1 MIERSLK
8 NCDRGM
14 KLSPDIE
21 FHEDIRLFI
30 YRPRGLL
37 NEASVDKAVNVL
49 AELEA
54 KVMEPFNRFS
64 DASAIDRVEL
74 NYQYV
79 IQVSLYR
86 VLTYGDRSP
95 VKSAMLAKDSGIA
108 HYFQLHAII
117 TQDSPINVRIF
128 REQEDAA
135 SWLAVP
141 LERLRE
147 SPSDHSDQR
156 DVPLTNDDAST

>member
-1 MIERSLK
+1 
-8 NCDRGM
+8 M
-14 KLSPDIE
+14 KLPSDIE

-37 NEASVDKAVNVL
+37 NETSVDKVVTAL
-49 AELEA
+49 AEFEA
-54 KVMEPFNRFS
+54 KLKEPFNRFS

-86 VLTYGDRSP
+86 VLTYANRPP
-95 VKSAMLAKDSGIA
+95 VRSAMLAQDSIVG

-117 TQDSPINVRIF
+117 TEDSPINVRIF
-128 REQEDAA
+128 REREKAA
-135 SWLAVP
+135 QWLGVP
-141 LERLRE
+141 VERLVENSSLATDETGNQTQE
-147 SPSDHSDQR
+147 ST
-156 DVPLTNDDAST
+156 LKE

>member
-1 MIERSLK
+1 
-8 NCDRGM
+8 M
-14 KLSPDIE
+14 KLPSDIE

-37 NEASVDKAVNVL
+37 NETSVDKVVTAL
-49 AELEA
+49 AEFEA
-54 KVMEPFNRFS
+54 KLKEPFNRFS

-86 VLTYGDRSP
+86 VLTYANRPP
-95 VKSAMLAKDSGIA
+95 VKSAMLAPDSIVG

-117 TQDSPINVRIF
+117 TEDSPINVRIF
-128 REQEDAA
+128 REREKAA
-135 SWLAVP
+135 QWLGVP
-141 LERLRE
+141 VERLVENSSLATDETGNQTQE
-147 SPSDHSDQR
+147 ST
-156 DVPLTNDDAST
+156 LKE